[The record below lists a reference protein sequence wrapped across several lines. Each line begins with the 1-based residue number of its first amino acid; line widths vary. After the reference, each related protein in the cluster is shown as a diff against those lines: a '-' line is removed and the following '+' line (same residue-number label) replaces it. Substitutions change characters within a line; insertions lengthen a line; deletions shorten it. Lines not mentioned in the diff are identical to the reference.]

1 MKTIIKEVEYKLKW
15 QLISNNDYK
24 ITECKK
30 IINTKTRRFI
40 KETVVGY
47 TIGYWIG
54 RKFIA
59 KKRLNDYCDKIN
71 VLSLKKLKDLYP
83 NIYNN

>member
-1 MKTIIKEVEYKLKW
+1 MKQLRKEVIYTFKW
-15 QLISNNDYK
+15 QLDFNHDYK

-30 IINTKTRRFI
+30 VINARTKNII

-47 TIGYWIG
+47 TVGYWIG

-59 KKRLNDYCDKIN
+59 KKRLNDYCEIIES
-71 VLSLKKLKDLYP
+71 LSLKKLKDLYQ
-83 NIYNN
+83 NIF